1 MNIIPASSTSTPQ
14 HWLRMTPKVL
24 SATAVVTL
32 LAIAALMPLG
42 KSQTVVERHSDAVG
56 VSREAAG
63 VAAAPTTTTAAGTL
77 QGTRTSAFDGSA
89 LPIDA
94 SRAERVS
101 AATLVLV
108 EGAEGLSRSVD
119 RARTDLV
126 GLGGHTVRFNETE
139 GRPTSTDPCP
149 VPVDAYASGGLRPVA
164 FPCPAAG
171 QQADSAQLVM
181 AVPVPKVQDLLRRT
195 SGYGEVLGRA
205 TQIVDA
211 QQSLDANAARSA
223 RLERQ
228 ITRLRGLIAGTSGD
242 TSALRVQLAQKVSN
256 LSALEDRA
264 ATIKAQVR
272 FAQVALNLT
281 TVRPA
286 DKPAAHNWF
295 VRSVETGWDR
305 LARFAERVV
314 ALLVVVLP
322 VAAIVGLIT
331 WTALWWRRRGGP
343 AAETPSAEIR

>member
-1 MNIIPASSTSTPQ
+1 MITDSPKTTAQ
-14 HWLRMTPKVL
+14 WHQLTPKVL
-24 SATAVVTL
+24 GAIAVAL
-32 LAIAALMPLG
+32 LLVMAALMPIG
-42 KSQTVVERHSDAVG
+42 HSPTAVG
-56 VSREAAG
+56 SGNDAATSVTGEAAKATT
-63 VAAAPTTTTAAGTL
+63 VPATATAPTATFQAARAAGSL
-77 QGTRTSAFDGSA
+77 DASP
-89 LPIDA
+89 LPLDA

-108 EGAEGLSRSVD
+108 EGPGGLSRSVD

-126 GLGGHTVRFNETE
+126 ALGGHTVRFNETE

-149 VPVDAYASGGLRPVA
+149 VPVDAYSSGGLRPVA
-164 FPCPAAG
+164 FPCPGAG

-181 AVPVPKVQDLLRRT
+181 AVPVPKVQELLRRM
-195 SGYGEVLGRA
+195 GRYGEVLGRA

-211 QQSLDANAARSA
+211 QQGLDANAARTA

-228 ITRLRGLIAGTSGD
+228 IVRLRELIAGTSGD
-242 TSALRVQLAQKVSN
+242 TSALRAQLAQKVGE

-264 ATIKAQVR
+264 ATTKAQVR

-286 DKPAAHNWF
+286 DKPVAHNWF
-295 VRSVETGWDR
+295 VRSLETGWDR

-322 VAAIVGLIT
+322 VAAVVGLIA
-331 WTALWWRRRGGP
+331 WPVVRWRRRGGP
-343 AAETPSAEIR
+343 VGEAPPSA